1 MTYEEDYQKI
11 RDLLPALHMKIIKQL
26 SRDDM
31 NTSGRH
37 LGMLH
42 KKTFVF
48 NNQTEIA
55 VLSDYQVYSYRP
67 HGISMV
73 ERYLKAKRN
82 SLYPFT
88 VELLEAMCRAR
99 FSIYMTGEAQKGK
112 GLAVTDAFRHESFFL
127 ADRSLST
134 SSEPDMLLVLRLITF
149 DDFAIQTGAGILIE
163 PALIK
168 RPDVVDALN
177 KYLPEPEGE
186 KFYFTPEQES
196 KFARA
201 ILVACIRHG
210 YTEHIRYE

>member
-1 MTYEEDYQKI
+1 MIYEQDYQKI
-11 RDLLPALHMKIIKQL
+11 RNLLPALHMKVIKQL
-26 SRDDM
+26 SGDDI
-31 NTSGRH
+31 NTSARH

-42 KKTFVF
+42 KRTIMF
-48 NNQTEIA
+48 NNETEIA

-67 HGISMV
+67 RGISMV

-82 SLYPFT
+82 SLDPFT
-88 VELLEAMCRAR
+88 VELLEAMSRAR
-99 FSIYMTGEAQKGK
+99 FSIYLTGKAQKGK
-112 GLAVTDAFRHESFFL
+112 GLAVTDAFRQESFFL

-163 PALIK
+163 PALLK

-177 KYLPEPEGE
+177 KCLPDPEDG
-186 KFYFTPEQES
+186 KFRFTPEQES

-201 ILVACIRHG
+201 ILTACIRHD
-210 YTEHIRYE
+210 YTKHMRFV